1 MDEIHAVLELFVS
14 CRGSGWPLVRLEA
27 VQQLLT
33 QHLLMAAPMDK
44 EEVADMIK
52 TCFEAD
58 NNGEINFLSFWAGM
72 ENLLE
77 LLGLRDQGTFVDDK
91 VYGLQVFRD
100 GLLAEALRKHEGP
113 TSGVLL
119 ARDEVL
125 HIIDETNKSV
135 TSRRNA
141 TSSDDLKSRRAVD
154 AESHSWSSPFWDE
167 VYRETEQ
174 LDHNSVLSISELS
187 MMVFGFLK
195 TYIQE
200 NSQVKGS
207 DQASQNDEGFGVD
220 RRLTES
226 PVRASASGS
235 SSVISEGDYV
245 SHTGSLGSPTS
256 GVSRQRAEN
265 THRTGFTPEVS
276 PGALHEAAHAGGAVV
291 STKKWQGKPDEE
303 QLEAQPLGR
312 SRRGNS
318 EPGAG
323 CSMFEG
329 GESNLHSQE
338 QATSASHADAAAF
351 LKAIQGDQDD
361 PRKHE
366 ESPLEAAVIM
376 FHSTCMKLDGCTWPP
391 FGNLRYCTGAQLRQ
405 LLLVAGRITEEVSM
419 SKKAVQELRY
429 LNAAAVDCLDRLS
442 VEHDKRNDEISDAA
456 LSLRRMRTEKQQ
468 LVERLTSLEHQH
480 SQLQLQHEQQACDR
494 EQLDQLKAAL
504 SAERQERERFE
515 HLFQGERRGCAEKAR
530 FLWTPCDTSA
540 SKTFAWIQFLLVLE
554 CLSLRALADKQDEAQ
569 RVNRENEKLMEQ
581 LKLQSEDFTRRR
593 EAMQKEQIALAA
605 EHERKTELLNREKE
619 SLEEQ
624 LRSAEDTARAA
635 EAARKQL
642 QGDKDSNASA
652 LRQRISELEEEKRR
666 YEAEAEEND
675 TLITQLQGRLEEKM
689 QQVTILEVKNK
700 QQLRLL
706 QQVRSVRDSLMQLLQ
721 ETKERE
727 ADAAVPKSSAS
738 RTAQQSHEV
747 LRLRAG
753 LKSAQAHIKELETF
767 VDEILPLRALPTLGA
782 ELEMSGTA
790 SSPKSLLEGSDPD
803 TGRLV
808 NVECS
813 ALKVPDVPADGISD
827 PGSGLSNLRLETPN
841 NHDVVGVRNTGQA
854 QRSATPFD
862 APDPQGSSGK
872 GLPQASAHSPASGS
886 AEPSHSRHRH
896 HSGRRADSVGFSS
909 HLVPGSLKIWAVV
922 GFYSDAYFYR
932 YHIFIFPYHWDT
944 SSSRYSGVFAA
955 GRRLVV
961 CLDALRAVDNSYRDE
976 GQAQSARAT
985 RRSGSLDRAA
995 GSPMPDSQAL
1005 DLRVSK
1011 AATGAASSPHLPAP
1025 EAYNE
1030 TPFQNE
1036 RASTA
1041 LEILLGG
1048 KRRLSRRSS
1057 NSSTAQQQRASAATS
1072 SVLSLPD
1079 LNAEPA
1085 ELVAGGFR
1093 ESNFLSDSRGSAA
1106 SDGSFLMLSSPKES
1120 VNSPG
1125 GASRK
1130 GKSHRPA
1137 QELANRPL
1145 DAGTLSNMF
1154 GMLGACAALPS
1165 HSERVVRQADEGQQK
1180 TDKVRNAGERQ
1191 DSGPSTPKSRSKQ
1204 PARLSA
1210 AAAAAV
1216 SSRDVS
1222 GFRSLRR
1229 LSHGSEHSLDQAKEC
1244 SGLPSTLPA
1253 GNNMRTRSSREA
1265 DAFDTSRS
1273 RALDPRGS
1281 AADSAKWSPKCEQ
1294 LYEASSDR
1302 ARRTVSRG
1310 LSEATAKHEAALEAH
1325 VGSIGSLQQKD
1336 SDALSNRFGRSG
1348 VNAIHAGQ
1356 QNDTG
1361 MSTPAMSVTS
1371 MELDKR
1377 QQSKTVAGGAGGAGA
1392 SRRGRE
1398 ESMGE
1403 ARDFLEGE
1411 PCRSEALSHSK
1422 RNARSRSS
1430 SSDSSRRGQR
1440 SPRGGTVG
1448 QRQHELPTS
1457 NRKGEVKQTG
1467 KSQESYGTSK
1477 SSQHTNNTSEDPA
1490 SVRTP
1495 TSSATAHKESHGLS
1509 TVEQKEVDH
1518 EPAQHGQETAFPF
1531 TSSRSPQSS
1540 STQVTPFQQ
1549 LQHVLSQ
1556 DRVKLQDDQTA
1567 SAAALLAA
1575 AAGVVDASLHQQQQM
1590 IQRQQEHHEDLQRA
1604 QQRRIDMLQEQ
1615 LESLQRSKEQQRE
1628 SGEQQQKQIIES
1640 LQAKLEE
1647 LQRRQEQRD
1656 HDFQEAQRKLLQEEL
1671 QTQLQQ
1677 KFAELQCSPG
1687 STNVDVA
1694 APQHLSKGEHF
1705 SIQADGLG
1713 ASACGGRVAK
1723 AGYSSLTAA
1732 PASLGD
1738 GFRGEANSQAVRLQE
1753 GEWNGTP
1760 GVYASYA
1767 NTSRTPSGGSAACVP
1782 SVLLSRRQDEEAMN
1796 AFRWH
1801 NGEED
1806 QLDGA
1811 DHSSFRCGDDF
1822 QLHLGSSISRVNEH
1836 DDAKVDSDETS
1847 SCASSS
1853 IMGSQY
1859 GVMCPVS
1866 AVEDMPTTSS
1876 SPLLSQA
1883 ATPGA
1888 CSSLSSQR
1896 AGHFAAAQK
1905 RDPQAPAFRGER
1917 LTPQL
1922 LQAHSLES
1930 AHYKGSRVRR
1940 QPSESTVGSHQHS
1953 TISAGI
1959 ADPSLVTCGVQRI
1972 NSSTGSLWSP
1982 KASKNGASGLREPSG
1997 SSRALTEPRYHAA
2010 FSTGGGDASF
2020 RGDFRPGSGGLPL
2033 PPNSGRRS
2041 GDSGVATGRPSLSAF
2056 HPVSRA
2062 ERAVVPQTPVDSARF
2077 LGSSTTNEKAA
2088 SRSES
2093 FCCSPGMLPLQE
2105 AHLKYPPSSARSY
2118 ASTASYATAT
2128 VQKMPLPKTSR
2139 TSQRSKGESESS
2151 WPSADF
2157 LALTTARNT
2166 TSRRHTDSRSSQ
2178 AIPTRRAAH
2187 SSCSERQ
2194 IPNSPGRQSTQSGRH
2209 RTTSPASVTGR
2220 DSLISGSRRTV
2231 NPLINK
2237 LTLSA
2242 ASDVQS
2248 PRHKDTA
2255 ASSVIDSELYA
2266 GAHRE
2271 SLRTQRFE
2279 SSEAA
2284 AAFYRRSATSE
2295 TLPEAVLSRPASQHR
2310 HKTRVNSKRKGK
2322 AEGGAQ
2328 IDESGQAEKSS
2339 SDTKSSSASALDWSG
2354 FNGGFMSQ
2362 VQKWIS

>member
-44 EEVADMIK
+44 EEIADMIK

-72 ENLLE
+72 EHLLE
-77 LLGLRDQGTFVDDK
+77 LLGLRDQSAFVDDK

-119 ARDEVL
+119 TRDEVL
-125 HIIDETNKSV
+125 HIIDQTNKSA

-141 TSSDDLKSRRAVD
+141 ASSDDSKSRRAAD
-154 AESHSWSSPFWDE
+154 TESHSWSSPFWDE

-174 LDHNSVLSISELS
+174 LDPNSVLSISELS

-200 NSQVKGS
+200 NSHVKEA
-207 DQASQNDEGFGVD
+207 DQASQTEERSGVD
-220 RRLTES
+220 HRLNEA
-226 PVRASASGS
+226 PVRPSASGS
-235 SSVISEGDYV
+235 SSIISEGDYS
-245 SHTGSLGSPTS
+245 SHTGPLASPIS
-256 GVSRQRAEN
+256 GVPRQRAEDSY
-265 THRTGFTPEVS
+265 RRGFSPELS
-276 PGALHEAAHAGGAVV
+276 AGALHEAEHAGDGVV
-291 STKKWQGKPDEE
+291 ATTRWQGKAGDEE
-303 QLEAQPLGR
+303 QLEAQLQGR
-312 SRRGNS
+312 SRRDNS
-318 EPGAG
+318 EPGTG
-323 CSMFEG
+323 YNMFEG
-329 GESNLHSQE
+329 GVSKLHSQE
-338 QATSASHADAAAF
+338 QATLASHADAAAF
-351 LKAIQGDQDD
+351 LKAVQGDHDD

-366 ESPLEAAVIM
+366 QTSFEAAVLI
-376 FHSTCMKLDGCTWPP
+376 FQRNSLKLHRCTWSLV
-391 FGNLRYCTGAQLRQ
+391 FGKLCHCAGAQLRQ
-405 LLLVAGRITEEVSM
+405 LLLVAGRITEEGSM
-419 SKKAVQELRY
+419 SKKAVQELRH

-442 VEHDKRNDEISDAA
+442 VEHEKRNDEINDAA

-515 HLFQGERRGCAEKAR
+515 HLFQ
-530 FLWTPCDTSA
+530 
-540 SKTFAWIQFLLVLE
+540 
-554 CLSLRALADKQDEAQ
+554 DKQDEAQ
-569 RVNRENEKLMEQ
+569 RVTRENEKLLEQ
-581 LKLQSEDFTRRR
+581 LKLQSEDFNRRR
-593 EAMQKEQIALAA
+593 AAMQKEQLALAA

-619 SLEEQ
+619 SLAEQ

-635 EAARKQL
+635 EAARQQL

-652 LRQRISELEEEKRR
+652 LQQRISELEEEKRR

-675 TLITQLQGRLEEKM
+675 TLITQLQGRLEEKV

-700 QQLRLL
+700 QQLRML
-706 QQVRSVRDSLMQLLQ
+706 QQVRSVRNSLMQLLQ
-721 ETKERE
+721 ETKGKET
-727 ADAAVPKSSAS
+727 DAAVPKTSAAG
-738 RTAQQSHEV
+738 TAQQQSHEV
-747 LRLRAG
+747 LKLRAG
-753 LKSAQAHIKELETF
+753 LKTAQAHIKELETF
-767 VDEILPLRALPTLGA
+767 VDEMRKEQRRAAHPRYDWPAAGGDSSAPSTHRWQVARQSSVPLRALPTLGA

-808 NVECS
+808 NAVECT
-813 ALKVPDVPADGISD
+813 ALKVPDAPADDISEQ
-827 PGSGLSNLRLETPN
+827 GGHLFNLSSETSD
-841 NHDVVGVRNTGQA
+841 NHNDVVGVRSTGHV
-854 QRSATPFD
+854 QRSAMPLK
-862 APDPQGSSGK
+862 APDAQAASAK
-872 GLPQASAHSPASGS
+872 GLPQASAHSPPSGS
-886 AEPSHSRHRH
+886 AEPSDMRHRH
-896 HSGRRADSVGFSS
+896 R
-909 HLVPGSLKIWAVV
+909 
-922 GFYSDAYFYR
+922 
-932 YHIFIFPYHWDT
+932 
-944 SSSRYSGVFAA
+944 SSRREDSHE
-955 GRRLVV
+955 VV
-961 CLDALRAVDNSYRDE
+961 LCVLLAFSSYRDDR
-976 GQAQSARAT
+976 QAQSARAT
-985 RRSGSLDRAA
+985 RRSSSLDRVTR
-995 GSPMPDSQAL
+995 SPVPDSQAL
-1005 DLRVSK
+1005 DLRASK
-1011 AATGAASSPHLPAP
+1011 PAEGSASSPHLPAS
-1025 EAYNE
+1025 ETFHE

-1085 ELVAGGFR
+1085 EPVAGGFR

-1130 GKSHRPA
+1130 GKSHRQP
-1137 QELANRPL
+1137 QELANRPV

-1154 GMLGACAALPS
+1154 GMLGACAALPG
-1165 HSERVVRQADEGQQK
+1165 HPADRVARQADVGQQK
-1180 TDKVRNAGERQ
+1180 TDKGRNADERQ

-1210 AAAAAV
+1210 AAAAAM

-1229 LSHGSEHSLDQAKEC
+1229 LSHGSEHSVDQTEERG
-1244 SGLPSTLPA
+1244 GLPSTLPA
-1253 GNNMRTRSSREA
+1253 DNNMQTRSSREG
-1265 DAFDTSRS
+1265 DAFDTSRT
-1273 RALDPRGS
+1273 RALALRES
-1281 AADSAKWSPKCEQ
+1281 AADSAKSVPKSEQ
-1294 LYEASSDR
+1294 LYDAASNR

-1310 LSEATAKHEAALEAH
+1310 LSEVTSKHESTPEAH
-1325 VGSIGSLQQKD
+1325 VGSVGSMQHKD
-1336 SDALSNRFGRSG
+1336 SGALSKQLGRSG
-1348 VNAIHAGQ
+1348 VDAIHAGEQ
-1356 QNDTG
+1356 RDAG
-1361 MSTPAMSVTS
+1361 TS
-1371 MELDKR
+1371 MPARSLTSKELDKR
-1377 QQSKTVAGGAGGAGA
+1377 EQSKTAAGGAGGSSA
-1392 SRRGRE
+1392 SRRSKE
-1398 ESMGE
+1398 ESMSE
-1403 ARDFLEGE
+1403 ARDFLQVE
-1411 PCRSEALSHSK
+1411 PCRTEALSHSK

-1430 SSDSSRRGQR
+1430 SSDSSLRGQP
-1440 SPRGGTVG
+1440 SPRGGAVG
-1448 QRQHELPTS
+1448 QRQHEPPTS
-1457 NRKGEVKQTG
+1457 SRKGGAKETG

-1477 SSQHTNNTSEDPA
+1477 SSQHANNTSEDPQSA
-1490 SVRTP
+1490 RTP
-1495 TSSATAHKESHGLS
+1495 TSSATVKHKESYGLS
-1509 TVEQKEVDH
+1509 SVEQTEV
-1518 EPAQHGQETAFPF
+1518 AFPSA
-1531 TSSRSPQSS
+1531 SSRLPQSS
-1540 STQVTPFQQ
+1540 STQATPVQQ

-1575 AAGVVDASLHQQQQM
+1575 AAGVVDASLQQQQQM

-1677 KFAELQCSPG
+1677 RFAELQCSPG

-1694 APQHLSKGEHF
+1694 APQPLSKGEH
-1705 SIQADGLG
+1705 SSMHADRLG
-1713 ASACGGRVAK
+1713 ASTGGGKVAEV
-1723 AGYSSLTAA
+1723 GYSSLTAA
-1732 PASLGD
+1732 AARLGE
-1738 GFRGEANSQAVRLQE
+1738 GFHGEANLQALRLQE
-1753 GEWNGTP
+1753 GEWNATQ
-1760 GVYASYA
+1760 GVHASYA
-1767 NTSRTPSGGSAACVP
+1767 NTSRKPSGGSAACVP
-1782 SVLLSRRQDEEAMN
+1782 PVLLSRRQDEEALN
-1796 AFRWH
+1796 AIRWH
-1801 NGEED
+1801 SGEED
-1806 QLDGA
+1806 QFDGA
-1811 DHSSFRCGDDF
+1811 GHSNFRRADDF
-1822 QLHLGSSISRVNEH
+1822 QRHLGSSISRASEH
-1836 DDAKVDSDETS
+1836 DDAKEDSDGTS

-1859 GVMCPVS
+1859 GVMCQAS

-1876 SPLLSQA
+1876 SPFLSQA

-1888 CSSLSSQR
+1888 CSALSSQR

-1905 RDPQAPAFRGER
+1905 RDPQAHAFRGER

-1940 QPSESTVGSHQHS
+1940 QPSESTVVSHQHS
-1953 TISAGI
+1953 TISSSF
-1959 ADPSLVTCGVQRI
+1959 ADPPLLACGVQRI

-1982 KASKNGASGLREPSG
+1982 KASKSGTSGLKEPSAT
-1997 SSRALTEPRYHAA
+1997 SRALIEPRYHSAT
-2010 FSTGGGDASF
+2010 FSSGGGDASF
-2020 RGDFRPGSGGLPL
+2020 RGDFRQSSGGLPL
-2033 PPNSGRRS
+2033 PPNFERRS
-2041 GDSGVATGRPSLSAF
+2041 GESGAATGRPSLSAF

-2062 ERAVVPQTPVDSARF
+2062 ERVAVVPQTPVDSARF
-2077 LGSSTTNEKAA
+2077 LGSSSTSEKAA

-2093 FCCSPGMLPLQE
+2093 FRCPPGMLSLQE
-2105 AHLKYPPSSARSY
+2105 AHLKYPPASARSF
-2118 ASTASYATAT
+2118 ASTSSYATAP

-2139 TSQRSKGESESS
+2139 ISQRSKGESESS

-2157 LALTTARNT
+2157 LALTTARST
-2166 TSRRHTDSRSSQ
+2166 TSRRHADSRSSQ
-2178 AIPTRRAAH
+2178 TTTSKRAAH

-2194 IPNSPGRQSTQSGRH
+2194 VPASPGRQSSQSGRR
-2209 RTTSPASVTGR
+2209 RTSSPASVTGR
-2220 DSLISGSRRTV
+2220 DSLIASSRRTV
-2231 NPLINK
+2231 NPLMNK
-2237 LTLSA
+2237 LTRSSA
-2242 ASDVQS
+2242 ASDVHS

-2255 ASSVIDSELYA
+2255 ASSVIDSELGA
-2266 GAHRE
+2266 SAHRE

-2284 AAFYRRSATSE
+2284 AAYYRRSATSE
-2295 TLPEAVLSRPASQHR
+2295 TLPESELSRPASQHR
-2310 HKTRVNSKRKGK
+2310 HKTRVTSKRKGK
-2322 AEGGAQ
+2322 TEGGA
-2328 IDESGQAEKSS
+2328 DESGQAEKPSSDAKNSS
-2339 SDTKSSSASALDWSG
+2339 SLALDWSG